1 MAVLQWNDLSGQE
14 SGSPGDG
21 EVGVGVGALPP
32 HAGSQTPKRCLGVT
46 GDCPTPGDPLPL
58 PSVGLRILS

>member
-1 MAVLQWNDLSGQE
+1 MAVLQWNDLSGRE

-46 GDCPTPGDPLPL
+46 APLL
-58 PSVGLRILS
+58 GTHCLSHQWG